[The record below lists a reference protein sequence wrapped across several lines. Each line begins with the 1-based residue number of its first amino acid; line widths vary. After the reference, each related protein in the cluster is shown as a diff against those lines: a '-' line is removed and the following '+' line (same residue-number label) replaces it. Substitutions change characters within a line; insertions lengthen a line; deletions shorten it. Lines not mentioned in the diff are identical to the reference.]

1 MTKMNFVYY
10 CADDMLN
17 GTMTL
22 SVEEELA
29 YRRIVDLIYSTSN
42 QLEDNGRMSWMTKL
56 EDKWQSVRDKLVS
69 KNKIQI
75 ENGFIKVERCTEE
88 IDKAKDNYSKKQKAA
103 RARWDANAYANA
115 DANHK
120 PLTTNHKS
128 NNHNLFEEFW
138 NVIRFKKGKEDARK
152 VFNKINFDKEKL
164 IHIELANKY
173 NEYLDNLPDYQDTPK
188 WVQGWLSNRRWEDE
202 DSLTPVAF
210 QKKYNVPGR
219 FIKFENDIY
228 IFQEKD
234 SFGMVTYRY
243 NKHGK
248 IVRDGKGEEGKTKK
262 TTTI

>member
-88 IDKAKDNYSKKQKAA
+88 IDKAKDNYSKKQ
-103 RARWDANAYANA
+103 NGF
-115 DANHK
+115 
-120 PLTTNHKS
+120 
-128 NNHNLFEEFW
+128 NL
-138 NVIRFKKGKEDARK
+138 
-152 VFNKINFDKEKL
+152 
-164 IHIELANKY
+164 IE
-173 NEYLDNLPDYQDTPK
+173 T
-188 WVQGWLSNRRWEDE
+188 
-202 DSLTPVAF
+202 
-210 QKKYNVPGR
+210 
-219 FIKFENDIY
+219 
-228 IFQEKD
+228 
-234 SFGMVTYRY
+234 
-243 NKHGK
+243 
-248 IVRDGKGEEGKTKK
+248 
-262 TTTI
+262 

>member
-1 MTKMNFVYY
+1 MSFSFFI
-10 CADDMLN
+10 
-17 GTMTL
+17 GP
-22 SVEEELA
+22 SVK
-29 YRRIVDLIYSTSN
+29 S
-42 QLEDNGRMSWMTKL
+42 
-56 EDKWQSVRDKLVS
+56 
-69 KNKIQI
+69 
-75 ENGFIKVERCTEE
+75 FIKVERCTEE

-164 IHIELANKY
+164 NNIELANKY

-248 IVRDGKGEEGKTKK
+248 IVRNAEGEEGKTKK